1 MFFEL
6 ITTLIL
12 DRFIVK
18 LYKLNTE
25 NNPPEISTLES
36 MVPLLNNQEYPRN
49 IIEELSS
56 IPTITQIEVFDLN
69 DNLLI
74 RSSLALIPENII
86 N

>member
-18 LYKLNTE
+18 LYKLNIE
-25 NNPPEISTLES
+25 NNPPEVSTLQS
-36 MVPLLNNQEYPRN
+36 MIPLLNNKEYPRN